1 MFYSK
6 ETDIIKVENITKI
19 YKLYDKP
26 VFRLK
31 ELILHRPFHKE
42 FVALNGVTFT
52 LEQGGTLGIIGNN
65 GAGKSTL
72 LKILSRTLF
81 PTHGQFEVKGLV
93 SSLLELG
100 SGFHPEFTGIENIYF
115 YGSLLGIDNGL
126 MKKRIDEII
135 GFSELGDFI
144 HYPIKTYS
152 SGMHV
157 RLAFS
162 VATAVDPDILIIDE
176 ALSVGDQYFQKKCL
190 DKMDDF
196 KRRKKTIIFCSHD
209 MYQIRMFCEKTMWL
223 DHGKIKM
230 FGKSEDVVNTYVSN
244 EQVKAERF
252 KTDNSLIH
260 SDNEQPS
267 SFLFISN
274 LSAKLGN
281 SNDLEIEFFVKSLD
295 PFYGH
300 IGWAILRRDMLQV
313 SFMTTH
319 MQLKEPIFFN
329 GGKKIH
335 INIRDLNIV
344 NGDYLVYVGVFDK
357 QAYKPIAVE
366 SIDCSLNTGYEII
379 NSLCHFNS
387 TFTVEH

>member
-6 ETDIIKVENITKI
+6 EIDVIKVEDITKI

-26 VFRLK
+26 LHRLK

-42 FVALNGVTFT
+42 FIALNDVTFT
-52 LEQGGTLGIIGNN
+52 LKKGDTFGIIGDN

-72 LKILSRTLF
+72 LKILSKTLS
-81 PTHGQFEVKGLV
+81 PTRGRFEVNGLV

-135 GFSELGDFI
+135 DFSELGDFI

-223 DHGKIKM
+223 DHGQVNM
-230 FGKSEDVVNTYVSN
+230 LDESANVVNAYASY
-244 EQVKAERF
+244 EQVKAETH
-252 KTDNSLIH
+252 KTEIKRETH
-260 SDNEQPS
+260 S
-267 SFLFISN
+267 SFLFIKD
-274 LSAKLGN
+274 LSVKQEGAR
-281 SNDLEIEFFVKSLD
+281 DLTIEFIVKSLD

-300 IGWAILRRDMLQV
+300 IGWAILRRDMLQI

-319 MQLKEPIFFN
+319 MQGKESILFE
-329 GGKKIH
+329 GSKR
-335 INIRDLNIV
+335 INIKIDNINIV
-344 NGDYLVYVGVFDK
+344 NGNYFIYVGVFDK
-357 QAYKPIAVE
+357 QAYKPIAIE
-366 SIDCSLNTGYEII
+366 LTECTLNTGYEIL

-387 TFTVEH
+387 TFTIEQ